1 MNIIE
6 TRDLTK
12 SYADFTAVSGINL
25 HIPKGAVYG
34 FLGPNGAGKSTTMK
48 MFLGLTKPTSGSFT
62 IDGKKYPDNRVQI
75 LKEIGSFIEAPAFY
89 GNLSGEENLEIIRKI
104 LGLPKSS
111 VAEALEIVGLTQ
123 YKKRLAKKYSLG
135 MKQKIYL
142 AGAFMSNAQNIIL
155 DEPFNAIDPES
166 TSVIKKILFDLK
178 DTGKM
183 ILFSVHNLD
192 LVSNF
197 CDKIIFIDN
206 RHSIFECNNPQN
218 FDVLEKIFFD
228 KCVIKK

>member
-1 MNIIE
+1 
-6 TRDLTK
+6 
-12 SYADFTAVSGINL
+12 
-25 HIPKGAVYG
+25 
-34 FLGPNGAGKSTTMK
+34 MK
-48 MFLGLTKPTSGSFT
+48 YLASIRGT
-62 IDGKKYPDNRVQI
+62 ITDDD
-75 LKEIGSFIEAPAFY
+75 
-89 GNLSGEENLEIIRKI
+89 IRRCI
-104 LGLPKSS
+104 RT
-111 VAEALEIVGLTQ
+111 VGLDPDD
-123 YKKRLAKKYSLG
+123 KKSVKHYSLG

>member
-1 MNIIE
+1 MRIVFLQVNEE
-6 TRDLTK
+6 T
-12 SYADFTAVSGINL
+12 SYQSKFVDAFSAENETLSWTPVSYTHL
-25 HIPKGAVYG
+25 DVY
-34 FLGPNGAGKSTTMK
+34 
-48 MFLGLTKPTSGSFT
+48 
-62 IDGKKYPDNRVQI
+62 
-75 LKEIGSFIEAPAFY
+75 
-89 GNLSGEENLEIIRKI
+89 
-104 LGLPKSS
+104 
-111 VAEALEIVGLTQ
+111 
-123 YKKRLAKKYSLG
+123 KR
-135 MKQKIYL
+135 Q
-142 AGAFMSNAQNIIL
+142 
-155 DEPFNAIDPES
+155 PFNAIDPES
-166 TSVIKKILFDLK
+166 TSIIKKILFDLK

>member
-1 MNIIE
+1 MENKSLIKLNDVTVKFKEHLVLDKVCMEFESGKIYGIIGRNGSGKTVLLKCVCGLMDTTDGTVSVNGKIVGKDVDFPENIGFIIE
-6 TRDLTK
+6 
-12 SYADFTAVSGINL
+12 N
-25 HIPKGAVYG
+25 PG
-34 FLGPNGAGKSTTMK
+34 FLPHY
-48 MFLGLTKPTSGSFT
+48 SGFKNLKYLASIRGT
-62 IDGKKYPDNRVQI
+62 ITDDD
-75 LKEIGSFIEAPAFY
+75 
-89 GNLSGEENLEIIRKI
+89 IRRCI
-104 LGLPKSS
+104 RT
-111 VAEALEIVGLTQ
+111 VGLDPDD
-123 YKKRLAKKYSLG
+123 KKSVKHYSLG

-166 TSVIKKILFDLK
+166 TSVIKKILLDLK

-218 FDVLEKIFFD
+218 FYVLEKIY
-228 KCVIKK
+228 